1 MERRGSIVLKNSW
14 AVSDQIGRIWR
25 IALCLLLLQSI
36 VVTIGPAEAKTAPR
50 YAAMVVDAHT
60 GKVLFSRNADAR
72 RYPASLTKIMTL
84 YMLFGLMAK
93 GKVAHDTAFVV
104 TPNASRQAPSKVG
117 FKPGQTIRAIDA
129 IHILVTKSANDV
141 AVVVAENIGG
151 TEANFAQ
158 MMTLKA
164 REIGMTRTTFK
175 NASGLPN
182 PGQVTTARDMITLSL
197 RLIRDYPQY
206 YRVFKTKYFRY
217 RGKRYRNHNRLL
229 FSHKG
234 TDGIKTGYIRASGF
248 NLVSSVRQ
256 GDKHVVAVVFGGKSS
271 KSRNAHMRKL
281 LNRTMPTA
289 IAHSGTRRSPPLPD
303 RNPIVIASAVPTT
316 PVDLASFYAYPTAE
330 TSDGGGVGSKSAA
343 DGDFHVQ
350 VGAYSSARE
359 ASAILRQVKSAA
371 SDLLA
376 GHEPITQP
384 YRKSKRQLYR
394 ARFAGFTKSGA
405 RSACSKL
412 KKRDISCIILRAE

>member
-1 MERRGSIVLKNSW
+1 M
-14 AVSDQIGRIWR
+14 DQIGRIWR
-25 IALCLLLLQSI
+25 IALCLLLLQGFAAS
-36 VVTIGPAEAKTAPR
+36 IGPVEARAAPR
-50 YAAMVVDAHT
+50 YAAMAVDAHS
-60 GKVLFSRNADAR
+60 GRVLFSRNADAQ

-93 GKVAHDTAFVV
+93 GKVSHDTAFVV
-104 TPNASRQAPSKVG
+104 TPNAAGQAPSKVG

-141 AVVVAENIGG
+141 AVVVAENVGG
-151 TEANFAQ
+151 TEANFAR
-158 MMTLKA
+158 MMTQKA

-271 KSRNAHMRKL
+271 KSRNAHMRRL
-281 LNRTMPTA
+281 LQRTMRTA
-289 IAHSGTRRSPPLPD
+289 VAHSGPRRSPPLPD
-303 RNPIVIASAVPTT
+303 RNPIVIASAVPAQ
-316 PVDLASFYAYPTAE
+316 PIDLASFYAYPTEEAS
-330 TSDGGGVGSKSAA
+330 TDRGVGSRSPAR
-343 DGDFHVQ
+343 GDFHVQ
-350 VGAYSSARE
+350 VGAYSSPGE
-359 ASAILRQVKSAA
+359 ASATLKRVKSAA
-371 SDLLA
+371 PDLLA

-384 YRKSKRQLYR
+384 YRKPKRQLYR
-394 ARFAGFTKSGA
+394 ARFAGFTKSSA

-412 KKRDISCIILRAE
+412 KQRDINCIIMRAE

>member
-1 MERRGSIVLKNSW
+1 M
-14 AVSDQIGRIWR
+14 
-25 IALCLLLLQSI
+25 LLLQGLAATLES
-36 VVTIGPAEAKTAPR
+36 VNARAKSR
-50 YAAMVVDAHT
+50 YAAMAVDAHS
-60 GKVLFSRNADAR
+60 GKVLFSRNADAQ

-93 GKVAHDTAFVV
+93 GKVSHDTAFVV
-104 TPNASRQAPSKVG
+104 TPNAAGQAPSKVG
-117 FKPGQTIRAIDA
+117 FKPGQKIRAIDA

-141 AVVVAENIGG
+141 AVVVAENIAG
-151 TEANFAQ
+151 TEANFAR
-158 MMTLKA
+158 MMTQKA

-182 PGQVTTARDMITLSL
+182 PGQVTTARDMITLAL

-206 YRVFKTKYFRY
+206 YRVFKTKYYRY

-256 GDKHVVAVVFGGKSS
+256 GDKHVVAAVFGGKSG
-271 KSRNAHMRKL
+271 KSRNAHMRKI
-281 LNRTMPTA
+281 LNRTMRTA
-289 IAHSGTRRSPPLPD
+289 VAHSGTQRSPPLPD
-303 RNPIVIASAVPTT
+303 RNPIVVASAVPIK
-316 PVDLASFYAYPTAE
+316 PIDLASFYAYPTSE
-330 TSDGGGVGSKSAA
+330 SLESGGIGSKSTAP
-343 DGDFHVQ
+343 GPFHVQ
-350 VGAYSSARE
+350 VGAYSSRGE
-359 ASAILRQVKSAA
+359 ASAILQRVKSAA
-371 SDLLA
+371 PDLLA

-384 YRKSKRQLYR
+384 YRRPKRQLYR
-394 ARFAGFTKSGA
+394 ARFAGFTKSSA

-412 KKRDISCIILRAE
+412 KQRDINCIIMRAE

>member
-1 MERRGSIVLKNSW
+1 MF
-14 AVSDQIGRIWR
+14 
-25 IALCLLLLQSI
+25 CLLLLQGFF
-36 VVTIGPAEAKTAPR
+36 VTTTPAEARAAPR
-50 YAAMVVDAHT
+50 YAAMAVDAHT
-60 GKVLFSRNADAR
+60 GKVLFSRDVDAQ

-93 GKVAHDTAFVV
+93 GKVAHDTQFVV
-104 TPNASRQAPSKVG
+104 TPNAAGQAPSKVG

-141 AVVVAENIGG
+141 AVVVAENVAG
-151 TEANFAQ
+151 TEANFAR

-206 YRVFKTKYFRY
+206 YRVFKTKYFKY

-271 KSRNAHMRKL
+271 KSRNAHMSKL
-281 LNRTMPTA
+281 LNSTMRTA
-289 IAHSGTRRSPPLPD
+289 VAHSGRRSSPPLPD
-303 RNPIVIASAVPTT
+303 RNPIVLASAVPTT
-316 PVDLASFYAYPTAE
+316 PVNLASFYAYPNDE
-330 TSDGGGVGSKSAA
+330 TSTDGGVGSRSVAP
-343 DGDFHVQ
+343 GDFHVQ
-350 VGAYSSARE
+350 VGAYSSPGE
-359 ASAILRQVKSAA
+359 ASATLRRVKSVAP
-371 SDLLA
+371 DLLA

-384 YRKSKRQLYR
+384 YRKPKRQLYR
-394 ARFAGFTKSGA
+394 ARFAGFTKSSA

-412 KKRDISCIILRAE
+412 KQRDINCIIMRAE